1 MSEKPGKR
9 LVSKKQYV
17 LAVGTKTLLSVS
29 GLGLCVGGLV
39 GLASCL
45 VLCMLVGSDSRH
57 VAGAWS
63 VLGTLSVMWV
73 VLLAVGRIL
82 LKKGKK
88 LDTGILLT
96 RANTGE
102 LPASDSLVRASNA
115 PLSHQQAELLRA
127 AQPGQEM
134 PPEELLRATQGNR
147 DSKP

>member
-1 MSEKPGKR
+1 MSKKPGKR

-29 GLGLCVGGLV
+29 GFGLCVGGLV

-45 VLCMLVGSDSRH
+45 VLCMLVGSDSHH

-63 VLGTLSVMWV
+63 VLGTLSAMWV
-73 VLLAVGRIL
+73 VLLAAGRIL

-96 RANTGE
+96 RANTGD
-102 LPASDSLVRASNA
+102 LPEVETLVRASDR
-115 PLSHQQAELLRA
+115 PPSHQQAELLRGVA
-127 AQPGQEM
+127 PLPTSET
-134 PPEELLRATQGNR
+134 PPEELLRATEGKRNT
-147 DSKP
+147 